1 MSLRALTP
9 YVLGAIALLPVP
21 AGAELQPPLPVPE
34 APPRDRPGRFRLGP
48 FYLTPLLRLG
58 NVGLDTNVFYT
69 PEARQTDVSVNGGPG
84 LRVVLPIQENLR
96 FVVDGGANYHYFV
109 RTESQRRLVY
119 DVQSGLLWRGVRT
132 DLALRGAY
140 VETFN
145 RPALEIERRV
155 AQVETRGGGELRRRL
170 FGRTRLV
177 VGGEFSR
184 LEVERGQEYLGAD
197 LRTTLSRDL
206 VSGYGGL
213 EYSLT
218 PKTRLELLGTLE
230 DYSYLFDST
239 RDTRHGLATFGI
251 RTESTT
257 FLSGYVVLGA
267 ERHESANVAGREPI
281 TFYGHV
287 NVAWHLNPRL
297 VVGGVYLRDLYQTAL
312 VTPQGL
318 PIGLREM
325 VGANLQLEF
334 VRHVFLRLTGTRI
347 DYVTQS
353 PVRIETSRG
362 EVIEGV
368 QKEKVYEA
376 SAELTYQLKS
386 RLRVGGTL
394 VYSERQKSFTDLG
407 VDGLLLG
414 ATVIFTP

>member
-1 MSLRALTP
+1 MNLRALTP
-9 YVLGAIALLPVP
+9 YVLGVIGLLPVP

-34 APPRDRPGRFRLGP
+34 TSPRDRPGRFRVGP

-58 NVGLDTNVFYT
+58 NIGLDTNVFYT

-84 LRVVLPIQENLR
+84 LQLVLPVQENLR

-119 DVQSGLLWRGVRT
+119 DVQSSLLWKGVRT
-132 DLALRGAY
+132 ELALRGAY
-140 VETFN
+140 VESFN
-145 RPALEIERRV
+145 RPVLEVERRV

-170 FGRTRLV
+170 FGRTRMV
-177 VGGEFSR
+177 AGGLFSR
-184 LEVERGQEYLGAD
+184 IEVERGQEYLGAD

-213 EYSLT
+213 EYTLT

-230 DYSYLFDST
+230 DYQYLFDST

-251 RTESTT
+251 RTDSTT
-257 FLSGYVVLGA
+257 FLSGYVNLGA
-267 ERHESANVAGREPI
+267 ERHESASRAGSEPI

-287 NVAWHLNPRL
+287 NVVWHLNPRL
-297 VVGGVYLRDLYQTAL
+297 AVGGVYLRDLYQTAL
-312 VTPQGL
+312 VTPEGP
-318 PIGLREM
+318 PIGRREM
-325 VGANLQLEF
+325 LGANLQLEF

-347 DYVTQS
+347 DYATQT
-353 PVRIETSRG
+353 PVRIETTG
-362 EVIEGV
+362 GDVIEAV
-368 QKEKVYEA
+368 QAEKVYEA

-386 RLRVGGTL
+386 RLRVGGTV
-394 VYSERQKSFTDLG
+394 VYSERQKTFTDFG